1 MRTNDSSNNGQQTQ
15 DIGTWVT
22 ATAAAG
28 SIVTLTIPA
37 PPAGQR
43 IFINH
48 LTITR
53 FASALLV
60 AAAAPN
66 IVTTTNL
73 SGLPSWDFAADA
85 APQGAIDRLVVQ
97 SGLPMSSNTVTT
109 AVTIVGP
116 ATTNVIWRITVNY
129 AYGNN

>member
-1 MRTNDSSNNGQQTQ
+1 MRTIDASSNAQQTQ
-15 DIGTWVT
+15 DVGTWVT

-43 IFINH
+43 VFINH

-53 FASALLV
+53 FASALLT
-60 AAAAPN
+60 AAATPTT
-66 IVTTTNL
+66 VTTTNL
-73 SGLPSWDFAADA
+73 SGSPSWDFAADA
-85 APQGAIDRLVVQ
+85 ALQGAMDRLVIQ
-97 SGLPMSSNTVTT
+97 AGLPMSSQTVTT

-116 ATTNVIWRITVNY
+116 ATTAVIWRITANY